1 MGEIFI
7 KRGCSMKRFFKGDKR
22 NKKLRNAHGYTMAEV
37 LMVVAILG
45 ILAAISFMGVF
56 AMRRNMTQ
64 TKADKNAELIFEAA
78 QRQLVSMVAFDSDGT
93 MSFASKTR
101 ANGLQE
107 PVGLDV
113 LNVDNFNML
122 LNANPGSTPADDTL
136 QALLLKDQVSDD
148 LYNKGWIVEYD
159 NTSLQVKSVFYFEDG
174 AYTDFY
180 TDSSTNQNLRASRA
194 NRLNYQKEHGKVVG
208 YYDGSTSSIKTNE
221 LKVTGSLK
229 IENKEELIANAGI
242 VVTGKEP
249 ANQKYK
255 MYITTTGKSSD
266 AKVTQVVEFSSS
278 DLTVDPWTKKKTVS
292 VSIVL
297 DSLKDKKQF
306 KDTYGSIT
314 SDGVNF
320 LKDMANGYVS
330 VNGITSTLTVDYD
343 TTETYTSTDFIP
355 GEDVLITLKVQTE
368 DGAINDTVSD
378 ETNSLYAAKLD
389 DAGSYV
395 AYIEYGRH
403 LQNLDTATSA
413 LDLDDFA
420 TIAANKV
427 TYNDMVAIQ
436 RASIYF
442 AKLED
447 DTDSEWLK
455 VYETP
460 QKKFV
465 PIKNT
470 YLKSYTGGTK
480 VGEYVISD
488 LICDTTKKA
497 NAGLFAEFSG
507 DKIEFVTLINERIKG
522 SSATANGAIGGLV
535 GKVSGSASKKV
546 EITGCRAYMNDTLTA
561 LGMAGTNGAKNN
573 WMNHAKNIGGLIGES
588 NRTLEISYCSAANVI
603 TDATNAGGLVGVGKK
618 VVLERSYADC
628 YLGGKNVGGLVA
640 SCDATSTIR
649 GCYSAGFIVDA
660 AQTSGGKVA
669 GITPCEVAS
678 IKDAY
683 TVFHFGEKAGYDGTQ
698 NFYPTVAKTT
708 EKANVYYIPAN
719 FDIPLANKVGVDRSI
734 KNMKDKTYTG
744 FAAGYFAF
752 RTDTEYGRN
761 TSPYKLIDY
770 TSQLQAYHY
779 PMLILDDENTL
790 DHYGDW
796 YDTLRNLNIRFL
808 YSDQAVELKNA
819 GVVALADP
827 LQEAYKKDN
836 GDSVYYFTEDSA
848 NAIVAHQKI
857 QEYSNAFIPQQNYQL
872 PGREKTVL
880 YWQFT
885 YEGNEY
891 FYVPDR
897 EDSYTPAGNRK
908 RYIGKIYLASDCEA
922 NIQAGNVAP
931 WHGITPVE
939 MDNPLESVTQS
950 MDVYARFYVTD
961 QIQFIRMHYRIFEDS
976 TRNLST
982 ALGRYVGRAN
992 IVKNVAGGTVTYTAN
1007 AAAHANIGGYHFYG
1021 WATTETGYDENNNS
1035 TILLSS
1041 EATEESQRLLITL
1054 SAIEKGDLY
1063 AIYERINSY
1072 QVNVEYCVYDSTS
1085 EGWGPTIAQ
1094 PQYNTYSTEDWMGD
1108 KEYTRKISLPRS
1120 DEVSG
1125 YDLRKYDGEDAYKA
1139 LYFDANGNRN
1149 PSMDTGVVYDTN
1161 TYSSFVDALNAGEAY
1176 INIDIRQGG
1185 TYVVTYKG
1193 LDSRQYRVYK
1203 HYLKTVSSGAGYAYS
1218 DTEEKVE
1225 AGTVYDDGVVGGTI
1239 SADKVTP
1246 DDDGFELDHYG
1257 TNATPVIAN
1266 IPGGGVYEC
1275 HVFYKRK
1282 QYELFY
1288 DLNGG
1293 VYDNK
1298 GYHTYDAVEFGK
1310 PLTSAGFIATANT
1323 TNLIMSGC
1331 DFGGW
1336 TYYKYEEF
1344 AEANTYTGLT
1354 AYTASSMPKEAVIAV
1369 AQWHISA
1376 STPVRLEIYRQDRTN
1391 ALSGTSFDDLAVP
1404 NENKTYLLQKSL
1416 DITTVVNT
1424 VERKE
1429 ALLNASTH
1437 SALINTMKG
1446 YGTSISNN
1454 YGTDGTEI
1462 NRLLNGAETQYYFTD
1477 ALTTNST
1484 LSWANLK
1491 PELENGVLVVRLYYD
1506 RAVVTANLRYGDASN
1521 DTYAQ
1526 NTIAQAQTNS
1536 ATESRII
1543 TGVGSYG
1550 LRIWGGNI
1558 STVWGNNYRYVSMKG
1573 LYGSHFDEP
1582 PYVWTD
1588 EYFFLI
1594 GTSSTGKRHLDS
1606 FIDEDGGIGGARGN
1620 AQTTWN
1626 FYYYSTNGNRNVN
1639 VYLETSDGSGP
1650 VNLQIGGTGD
1660 IHNYNAVA
1668 NYTFKQDNNTNNYF
1682 SAGTYHGYTLWAKN
1696 LDGGELSTARDG
1708 DSYNNQNVANNFY
1721 FIRKSGFKILCDGT
1735 VGSAGGA
1742 AVANNT
1748 LFDNLTYGD
1757 TIVLPAADSVSRTTD
1772 NDKYTF
1778 GGWYATSDCS
1788 GTPITQVTMDDR
1800 DMQVF
1805 AKWIPKNITITYHP
1819 SYPDATDVGADIVQN
1834 TFFSQATGDLKG
1846 LSASDNGRI
1855 STVGD
1860 SVFYTYTPAGDDH
1873 ASVYRFD
1880 GWWRKDANENYTVRL
1895 TGNEVLY
1902 DDNTDVYAR
1911 WTQVEGYAYLKYRC
1925 IMVDDTSIEH
1935 TEMSTTK
1942 ILLGSPQYVYA
1953 PLVNGWGAEWA
1964 GYYPTQTRV
1973 KETFTGEEPEV
1984 IFYYSKGTAL
1994 QYSVSYKVTFRPY
2007 GETAGEAEE
2016 ILLKTQDYVRSVTS
2030 AVVLPPNLNGYI
2042 LTSANSSV
2050 TVDADYIAANPDG
2063 VLFAYEPDIST
2074 IRMEA
2079 KTIYGT
2085 HQSFPDILM
2094 DDVESIF
2101 GIYTDALSEYE
2112 LVPMY
2117 YISDLDGND
2126 ITPAYVTKDMLT
2138 TYLTNVANGTYRAK
2152 GQVRLQKNG
2161 TDVLTLWE
2169 SDNYINFTMIS
2180 DD

>member
-1 MGEIFI
+1 M
-7 KRGCSMKRFFKGDKR
+7 RSFFKAR
-22 NKKLRNAHGYTMAEV
+22 KLHKNCCNTHGFTMAEV
-37 LMVVAILG
+37 LMVVAIMG
-45 ILAAISFMGVF
+45 ILAAVSFMGVF

-78 QRQLVSMVAFDSDGT
+78 QRQLISMVAFDSDGT

-113 LNVDNFNML
+113 LNVDDFNMI
-122 LNANPGSTPADDTL
+122 LNANPGSAPADDTL

-180 TDSSTNQNLRASRA
+180 TDASTNQNLRASRA
-194 NRLNYQKEHGKVVG
+194 NRLNYQKEQGKVVG
-208 YYDGSTSSIKTNE
+208 YYDGSTSSIKANE

-242 VVTGKEP
+242 VVSGKEP

-266 AKVTQVVEFSSS
+266 AKVTQVVELSAN

-297 DSLKDKKQF
+297 DSLKDGKQF

-320 LKDMANGYVS
+320 LKDTANGYVS

-368 DGAINDTVSD
+368 DGAINDTVSG
-378 ETNSLYAAKLD
+378 ETNSLYAEKLD

-420 TIAANKV
+420 TIAAHKV

-447 DTDSEWLK
+447 DADSEWLK

-488 LICDTTKKA
+488 LICDTTQKD

-522 SSATANGAIGGLV
+522 SSATANGAIGGLA

-546 EITGCRAYMNDTLTA
+546 EIIGCQAYMNDTLTA

-573 WMNHAKNIGGLIGES
+573 WMNHAQNIGGLIGES

-603 TDATNAGGLVGVGKK
+603 TDAINAGGLVGVGKK

-628 YLGGKNVGGLVA
+628 YLGGKNVGGLIA

-683 TVFHFGEKAGYDGTQ
+683 TVFHFGEKTGYDGTQ
-698 NFYPTVAKTT
+698 IFYPTVAKTT

-719 FDIPLANKVGVDRSI
+719 FDIPLANKVGVDRSA
-734 KNMKDKTYTG
+734 KTMKDKTFTG
-744 FAAGYFAF
+744 FAAGYFAY

-770 TSQLQAYHY
+770 ASQLQAYHY

-796 YDTLRNLNIRFL
+796 YDSLRNLNIRFL

-819 GVVALADP
+819 GVIALADP

-872 PGREKTVL
+872 SGREKTVL

-922 NIQAGNVAP
+922 NIQAGNVSP

-950 MDVYARFYVTD
+950 MDVFARFYVTN

-992 IVKNVAGGTVTYTAN
+992 IVTSTAGGNVTYTAN
-1007 AAAHANIGGYHFYG
+1007 AAAHANIGGYHFFG

-1041 EATEESQRLLITL
+1041 EATEESQRLIITL
-1054 SAIEKGDLY
+1054 NAIEKGDLY

-1072 QVNVEYCVYDSTS
+1072 QVNVEYCVYDSS
-1085 EGWGPTIAQ
+1085 NDGWGPTIAQ

-1108 KEYTRKISLPRS
+1108 KEDTRRISLPRS
-1120 DEVSG
+1120 DQVSG

-1139 LYFDANGNRN
+1139 LYFDANGNRK
-1149 PSMDTGVVYDTN
+1149 PSMDTAVVYDTN
-1161 TYSSFVDALNAGEAY
+1161 TYSSFTEALNDGGAY

-1193 LDSRQYRVYK
+1193 LDARKYQVIK
-1203 HYLKTVSSGAGYAYS
+1203 HYLQTSALGSGYAFDAS
-1218 DTEEKVE
+1218 GEKEVTG
-1225 AGTVYDDGVVGGTI
+1225 AVYDDGVVGGTI
-1239 SADKVTP
+1239 SADKLTP
-1246 DDDGFELDHYG
+1246 DDDGFELDQYG
-1257 TNATPVIAN
+1257 ANATPVIAN
-1266 IPGGGVYEC
+1266 VTGGGTYEC
-1275 HVFYKRK
+1275 HVYYKRK

-1323 TNLIMSGC
+1323 TNLTMSGC
-1331 DFGGW
+1331 
-1336 TYYKYEEF
+1336 EF
-1344 AEANTYTGLT
+1344 AGWEYYRYADTLGKTSYAGLPK
-1354 AYTASSMPKEAVIAV
+1354 YTAGNMPKEAVLAV
-1369 AQWHISA
+1369 AQWRISD

-1391 ALSGTSFDDLAVP
+1391 ALEGTSFNDLAVP
-1404 NENKTYLLQKSL
+1404 NEKKTYLLQKSM
-1416 DITTVVNT
+1416 DITSIVNT
-1424 VERKE
+1424 VAKKQVFLDATGYNTVLAKVQEYGDQ
-1429 ALLNASTH
+1429 
-1437 SALINTMKG
+1437 IN
-1446 YGTSISNN
+1446 
-1454 YGTDGTEI
+1454 GTDGKNGQEMY
-1462 NRLLNGAETQYYFTD
+1462 RLIFGKETSYYFTN
-1477 ALTTNST
+1477 APETNSNLT
-1484 LSWANLK
+1484 WAKIK
-1491 PELENGVLVVRLYYD
+1491 PAIENGTLVVRLYYD
-1506 RAVVTANLRYGDASN
+1506 RK
-1521 DTYAQ
+1521 
-1526 NTIAQAQTNS
+1526 
-1536 ATESRII
+1536 II
-1543 TGVGSYG
+1543 TTTMNYSGTFYSQRNYNQNSYLAACTDIYNAAIRG
-1550 LRIWGGNI
+1550 TTDYHITGAVSDTDWNG
-1558 STVWGNNYRYVSMKG
+1558 NYRSASITMRA
-1573 LYGSHFDEP
+1573 LYGADFDDNI
-1582 PYVWTD
+1582 YIWTD
-1588 EYFFLI
+1588 EIFFHQGSLNN
-1594 GTSSTGKRHLDS
+1594 SGKRHLNC
-1606 FIDEDGGIGGARGN
+1606 FVDENGSIGDAMTTNINNKINWTFVSGN
-1620 AQTTWN
+1620 YNGTN
-1626 FYYYSTNGNRNVN
+1626 LNYY
-1639 VYLETSDGSGP
+1639 VYLEDLDSTGVAQTLSGDTYYFFATPAYSYVTSGNP
-1650 VNLQIGGTGD
+1650 N
-1660 IHNYNAVA
+1660 
-1668 NYTFKQDNNTNNYF
+1668 TFLPG
-1682 SAGTYHGYTLWAKN
+1682 AHHGFKLWAAQRTGETLFPAEDNTSYEMNSKN
-1696 LDGGELSTARDG
+1696 MD
-1708 DSYNNQNVANNFY
+1708 FY
-1721 FIRKSGFKILCDGT
+1721 FIRISGLKID
-1735 VGSAGGA
+1735 
-1742 AVANNT
+1742 
-1748 LFDNLTYGD
+1748 FDTMS
-1757 TIVLPAADSVSRTTD
+1757 IVTNAADYTNLKYGQTVDLPTEAQVTRKND
-1772 NDKYTF
+1772 NGKYSF
-1778 GGWYATSDCS
+1778 GGWYLTSDCS
-1788 GTPITQVTMDDR
+1788 GNPVTRFTMDDH
-1800 DMQVF
+1800 DAQVF
-1805 AKWIPKNITITYHP
+1805 AKWIPKDISITYHP
-1819 SYPDATDVGADIVQN
+1819 QYPDTTDHPTTTYTQ
-1834 TFFSQATGDLKG
+1834 TTKFSQATGELKN
-1846 LSASDNGRI
+1846 LTASDNGRI
-1855 STVGD
+1855 STNNGVIY
-1860 SVFYTYTPAGDDH
+1860 YTYTPAGDDH

-1880 GWWRKDANENYTVRL
+1880 GWWRKDANEKYTVRL

-1925 IMVDDTSIEH
+1925 IRVDDTSNEH
-1935 TEMSTTK
+1935 IQQSSAK

-1953 PLVNGWGAEWA
+1953 PLVDTSWGTEWS

-1994 QYSVSYKVTFRPY
+1994 RYNVSYVVTFKPI
-2007 GETAGEAEE
+2007 AGSAGTDEK
-2016 ILLKTQDYVRSVTS
+2016 ILLKTQEYTQSVTS
-2030 AVVLPPNLNGYI
+2030 AKVIPLNLDGYV
-2042 LTSANSSV
+2042 LTSANTSV
-2050 TVDADYIAANPDG
+2050 TVDAAYIAANPDG
-2063 VLFAYEPDIST
+2063 VVFTYEPDIST

-2085 HQSFPDILM
+2085 HQSFPDILTEY
-2094 DDVESIF
+2094 VESIF

-2112 LVPMY
+2112 LIPMY

-2126 ITPAYVTKDMLT
+2126 VTPGYVTKDMLT
-2138 TYLTNVANGTYRAK
+2138 TYLANVANGTYRAK

>member
-1 MGEIFI
+1 
-7 KRGCSMKRFFKGDKR
+7 MKRFVKGYKR
-22 NKKLRNAHGYTMAEV
+22 NKKLCNAHGYTMAEV

-113 LNVDNFNML
+113 LNIDDFNML
-122 LNANPGSTPADDTL
+122 LNANPGSAPAADTL

-180 TDSSTNQNLRASRA
+180 TDASTNQNLRASRA

-229 IENKEELIANAGI
+229 IDNKEELIANAGI

-255 MYITTTGKSSD
+255 MYITTTGKNSD
-266 AKVTQVVEFSSS
+266 AKVTQVVEFSAS

-297 DSLKDKKQF
+297 DSLKDGKQF

-320 LKDMANGYVS
+320 LKDTANGYVS

-368 DGAINDTVSD
+368 DGAINDTVSE

-488 LICDTTKKA
+488 LICDTTKNA

-507 DKIEFVTLINERIKG
+507 DKIEFVTLINEQIKG

-573 WMNHAKNIGGLIGES
+573 WMNHAKSIGGLIGES
-588 NRTLEISYCSAANVI
+588 NRTLEISYCSAANVV

-698 NFYPTVAKTT
+698 SFYTTVAKTT

-719 FDIPLANKVGVDRSI
+719 FDIPLANKVGVDRSV

-950 MDVYARFYVTD
+950 MDVFARFYVTD

-1021 WATTETGYDENNNS
+1021 WATTETGYDANNNS

-1041 EATEESQRLLITL
+1041 QASEESQRLLITL
-1054 SAIEKGDLY
+1054 DAIEKGDLY

-1108 KEYTRKISLPRS
+1108 KEDTRRITLPKS

-1193 LDSRQYRVYK
+1193 LDSRQYQVYK

-1218 DTEEKVE
+1218 DSDTDEKVE
-1225 AGTVYDDGVVGGTI
+1225 ASIVYDDGVVGGTI

-1246 DDDGFELDHYG
+1246 DDDGFELAYYG

-1275 HVFYKRK
+1275 HVYYTRK
-1282 QYELFY
+1282 KYELFY

-1293 VYDNK
+1293 VYTDLNGDEY
-1298 GYHTYDAVEFGK
+1298 GYHTYDAVEYGK
-1310 PLTSAGFIATANT
+1310 PLANAGFIATANT
-1323 TNLIMSGC
+1323 TNLTMSGC
-1331 DFGGW
+1331 DFDGW
-1336 TYYKYEEF
+1336 TYYTYEES
-1344 AEANTYTGLT
+1344 EEVHTY
-1354 AYTASSMPKEAVIAV
+1354 MPKEAVIAV
-1369 AQWHISA
+1369 AHWRISD

-1391 ALSGTSFDDLAVP
+1391 ALTGTNFDDLAVA
-1404 NENKTYLLQKSL
+1404 NTDKTYLLQKSM
-1416 DITTVVNT
+1416 DISAVVNT

-1429 ALLNASTH
+1429 TLLNARTH
-1437 SALINTMKG
+1437 SELLSAVNG
-1446 YGTSISNN
+1446 YSNAIA
-1454 YGTDGTEI
+1454 GLDGANGQEMA
-1462 NRLLNGAETQYYFTD
+1462 RLLTGKETQYYFTD
-1477 ALTTNST
+1477 AATTNAN
-1484 LSWANLK
+1484 LSWGTIRPK
-1491 PELENGVLVVRLYYD
+1491 IENGTLVVRLYYD
-1506 RAVVTANLRYGDASN
+1506 RRVLTVELYYGSASNRAAGTETAND
-1521 DTYAQ
+1521 
-1526 NTIAQAQTNS
+1526 IAQAQANS
-1536 ATESRII
+1536 ADKRIR
-1543 TGVGSYG
+1543 VGSY
-1550 LRIWGGNI
+1550 IGGYTGYFNPQPYYYTYI
-1558 STVWGNNYRYVSMKG
+1558 AMKG
-1573 LYGSHFDEP
+1573 LYGAHFDEP

-1588 EYFFLI
+1588 ELWFNI
-1594 GTSSTGKRHLDS
+1594 GNSNTGKRHLDS
-1606 FIDEDGGIGGARGN
+1606 LIDENGNFGDSMNNNARTTWFFTYNSVNGNNDCKVFLEKADGTGVPYQIGGAGT
-1620 AQTTWN
+1620 AYN
-1626 FYYYSTNGNRNVN
+1626 FDTAN
-1639 VYLETSDGSGP
+1639 P
-1650 VNLQIGGTGD
+1650 
-1660 IHNYNAVA
+1660 
-1668 NYTFKQDNNTNNYF
+1668 NYTFKQSANVSNTF
-1682 SAGTYHGYTLWAKN
+1682 EEGTYHGYTLWAYG
-1696 LDGGELSTARDG
+1696 LIGGALSSATDGTSYALSG
-1708 DSYNNQNVANNFY
+1708 ANEFY
-1721 FIRKSGFKILCDGT
+1721 FIRKTGFKILCDGT
-1735 VGSAGGA
+1735 VGSAGGN
-1742 AVANNT
+1742 AVSNNT

-1757 TIVLPAADSVSRTTD
+1757 TIALPAADTVSRTTD
-1772 NDKYTF
+1772 NNKYTF

-1788 GTPITQVTMDDR
+1788 GNALTQITMDDR

-1819 SYPDATDVGADIVQN
+1819 SYPDATDVGADMVQN
-1834 TFFSQATGDLKG
+1834 TSFSQATGDLKV
-1846 LSASDNGRI
+1846 LSDSDNERI

-2016 ILLKTQDYVRSVTS
+2016 ILLKTQEYVRSVTT
-2030 AVVLPPNLNGYI
+2030 AVVLSPNLNGYN
-2042 LTSANSSV
+2042 LTSANASV

-2079 KTIYGT
+2079 KTVYGT

-2094 DDVESIF
+2094 EDVQSIF

-2126 ITPAYVTKDMLT
+2126 ITPGYVTKNMLT

-2169 SDNYINFTMIS
+2169 SDNFINFTMMS